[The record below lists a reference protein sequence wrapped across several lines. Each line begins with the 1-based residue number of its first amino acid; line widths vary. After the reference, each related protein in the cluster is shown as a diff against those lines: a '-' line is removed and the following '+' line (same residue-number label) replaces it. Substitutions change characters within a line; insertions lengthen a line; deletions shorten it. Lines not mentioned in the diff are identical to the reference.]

1 MTPVSER
8 RKSETRERA
17 SMAQVGS
24 LRAMSELLGK
34 HHPMEFAWENSPQW
48 APQIEQEAK
57 QQTMSPWREIQ
68 AVEPVTLPTRRP
80 ARNVLK
86 QAHFGYDSTQGGG
99 YVAQVTG
106 APYAE
111 LDEKL
116 ASDVKEI
123 KQTMLIK
130 GFLNTVYCYLG
141 TDERTI
147 YKASTK
153 DPYIISYDE
162 AMTDADNKE
171 E

>member
-1 MTPVSER
+1 
-8 RKSETRERA
+8 
-17 SMAQVGS
+17 
-24 LRAMSELLGK
+24 
-34 HHPMEFAWENSPQW
+34 
-48 APQIEQEAK
+48 
-57 QQTMSPWREIQ
+57 MSPWREIQ